1 MRPTP
6 VAACGRLSLKGATP
20 ADRQSRIRGVR
31 LVTLL
36 HAFRVALAILAC
48 SLAGF
53 AHAAPLRV
61 VSGFDPQTMDPHA
74 LALLYHTRVVT
85 QVYEPLV
92 TRNEQFKLEPAL
104 ALSWQLINPTTW
116 RFKLRP
122 GVKFHDGSPFS
133 ADDAVF
139 SFERIMAP
147 PSQRSFQLKGVA
159 AVKKVDEL
167 TIDFLLS
174 APDAVLPEKMQFLG
188 IMSKAWAV
196 KHGVEKAQDFNGKQ
210 ETYAVRNAN
219 GTGPY
224 RLERYEPDVRT
235 VLKAHPHWW
244 GRRGNVDEVS
254 FVAIKSDATRLAALA
269 SGEVDLV
276 LDPPFQDVERLKRDP
291 KITLLQIDDIGQ
303 QYFTFDQAR
312 DELVHGDVKERNPFK
327 DRRVRLA
334 IYHAINMD
342 LIVQKVLRGQGKSTG
357 AFLST
362 RVDGSLPELDKR
374 LPFDP
379 AKARA
384 LLAAAGYPKGFSVT
398 LDCVNIA
405 YRENVCQAA
414 AAMLTQVGIRTS
426 LRSSPTNLFF
436 PKLSQGSA
444 SFVEFGW
451 TPTPDAWAS
460 LNALFRSW
468 DPSGAG
474 TFNAGRYSN
483 PKLDALI
490 DGIRVEPDIN
500 VRRAKIG
507 VALRMVADE
516 LPYVPLYRRTLTW
529 AMRKNV
535 QAVQWPNDVIE
546 LRWVHVN
553 HPRSAFGAPP
563 QGGATGGPAEPD
575 PRWLLGNV
583 ARMQAL
589 EQSR

>member
-1 MRPTP
+1 MLKQ
-6 VAACGRLSLKGATP
+6 LSC
-20 ADRQSRIRGVR
+20 
-31 LVTLL
+31 
-36 HAFRVALAILAC
+36 ALAFWLAS
-48 SLAGF
+48 SL
-53 AHAAPLRV
+53 HAAPLRI

-85 QVYEPLV
+85 QIYEPLV
-92 TRNEQFKLEPAL
+92 TRDAQFKLEPAL
-104 ALSWQLINPTTW
+104 AVSWQAVGPTTW

-122 GVKFHDGSPFS
+122 GVKFHDGTPFT

-139 SFERIMAP
+139 SFERILAA
-147 PSQRSFQLKGVA
+147 PSQRAFQLKGVT

-167 TIDFLLS
+167 AIDLLL
-174 APDAVLPEKMQFLG
+174 ATPDAVLPEKMQFLAM
-188 IMSKAWAV
+188 MSKAWAA

-210 ETYAVRNAN
+210 ETFAVRNAN

-235 VLKAHPHWW
+235 VLKANPHWW
-244 GRRGNVDEVS
+244 GRRGNVDEVTYVS
-254 FVAIKSDATRLAALA
+254 IKSDATRLAALA

-291 KITLLQIDDIGQ
+291 KIALLQIADIGQ

-312 DELVHGDVKERNPFK
+312 DELVHGDVKDRNPFK
-327 DRRVRLA
+327 DRRVRQA
-334 IYHAINMD
+334 VYHALNVD
-342 LIVQKVLRGQGKSTG
+342 LIVQKVLRGQGTPTG

-362 RVDGSLPELDKR
+362 RVDGSLAELDKR
-374 LPFDP
+374 LPHDP

-384 LLAAAGYPKGFSVT
+384 LLAQAGYPKGFAVT

-414 AAMLTQVGIRTS
+414 SAMLTQVGIRTT
-426 LRSSPTNLFF
+426 LRSSPTNQFF
-436 PKLSQGSA
+436 PKLSQGTA
-444 SFVEFGW
+444 SFIEFGW
-451 TPTPDAWAS
+451 SPTPDAWAS

-490 DGIRVEPDIN
+490 DDIRVEPDLK

-529 AMRKNV
+529 AMSKRV
-535 QAVQWPNDVIE
+535 HAVQWPNDVIE
-546 LRWVHVN
+546 LRWVQMKE
-553 HPRSAFGAPP
+553 AP
-563 QGGATGGPAEPD
+563 
-575 PRWLLGNV
+575 
-583 ARMQAL
+583 
-589 EQSR
+589 